1 MANELSRISE
11 RLTRARERSGHGA
24 ARVWVPPPA
33 RREPTRR
40 ELPPDR
46 EPPQKPRQDAGQ
58 SLNAPATWVAI
69 HVQLRH
75 EPASAESIFDATPDH
90 DDHDEEDD
98 GELYVEAAAV
108 ERDEPLPPLRALPAA
123 AAGEAFFIPKV
134 FASEAAASGK
144 HTRATGIFQY
154 LATRAL
160 SAYLSHSSFASVG
173 TSEPRMLD
181 VHA

>member
-11 RLTRARERSGHGA
+11 RLIRARERTGHGA

-40 ELPPDR
+40 ELPADR
-46 EPPQKPRQDAGQ
+46 EPPQKPRQDAPSAQ
-58 SLNAPATWVAI
+58 SQKAPSTWVAI

-75 EPASAESIFDATPDH
+75 EPAPAENVFEAHSDR
-90 DDHDEEDD
+90 DEEDD
-98 GELYVEAAAV
+98 EEIYVEATAV
-108 ERDEPLPPLRALPAA
+108 ERDEPLPPSRALPAPPP
-123 AAGEAFFIPKV
+123 GEAFFVPRV
-134 FASEAAASGK
+134 FASESTASGK
-144 HTRATGIFQY
+144 QTRGTGILHY

-173 TSEPRMLD
+173 SGESRLLD

>member
-1 MANELSRISE
+1 LANELSRISE
-11 RLTRARERSGHGA
+11 RLIRARERNGHSA

-40 ELPPDR
+40 ELPADR
-46 EPPQKPRQDAGQ
+46 EPPQKPREDAAQ
-58 SLNAPATWVAI
+58 SQKAPSTWVAI

-75 EPASAESIFDATPDH
+75 EPAPAETVFDAPPDG
-90 DDHDEEDD
+90 DEEDD
-98 GELYVEAAAV
+98 SEIYVEAAAV
-108 ERDEPLPPLRALPAA
+108 ERDEPLFAPRALPPPPP
-123 AAGEAFFIPKV
+123 GDAFFVPKV
-134 FASEAAASGK
+134 FASESTATGK
-144 HTRATGIFQY
+144 HTRASGILQY
-154 LATRAL
+154 IATRAL

>member
-11 RLTRARERSGHGA
+11 RLIRARERNGHGA

-40 ELPPDR
+40 ELPP
-46 EPPQKPRQDAGQ
+46 EPRSPEKPRDDAAQ
-58 SLNAPATWVAI
+58 SQKASSTWVAI

-75 EPASAESIFDATPDH
+75 EPAPAENVFDAPADR
-90 DDHDEEDD
+90 EEDD
-98 GELYVEAAAV
+98 DEEIYVEAAPV
-108 ERDEPLPPLRALPAA
+108 EFATPLRRALAAPAA
-123 AAGEAFFIPKV
+123 SEPFFVPKV
-134 FASEAAASGK
+134 FASETTAPGK
-144 HTRATGIFQY
+144 QARATSVLHY

-160 SAYLSHSSFASVG
+160 NAYLTQSSFASVA

-181 VHA
+181 VQA